1 MKKILLIA
9 IPAFCVASM
18 AQAQAPIDMEA
29 MKAKMEAMAKVSK
42 DTSKAGSKKTTI
54 ADKTKGT
61 TKHEGLFTLYQDTAT
76 GSIQMYIKKEQLN
89 KEFIYQSFSINGP
102 TALFLNQNMIRS
114 TAVFKIVRAFDK
126 IEFQLVNTDFYYD
139 KNNAISKTE
148 NVDKAEAVF
157 YADKFGVEDSTG
169 YLVSADGLFISE
181 KLDPVK
187 PPSMPS
193 FFGPSLSFGLGQ
205 LNTSKSKYNTVRSF
219 PNNTD
224 VVVDMAYDNPSA
236 LIGAADVTDPRYV
249 RVRMQHSFIEMPN
262 NGFKPRKDDQR
273 VGYFMDQVTNQTST
287 SPVPYKDM
295 IHRWNLVKK
304 DPTAALSE
312 PVEPIVWWIENTT
325 PVEYRQIVMEAGL
338 KWNEAFEKAGFKN
351 AVQMKMMPDTATW
364 DPADIR
370 YNVIRWVASAQPSY
384 GAIGPSFANPRTG
397 QILGADITIEWFSGS
412 ATPIFDELYNS
423 SAVAETNNIN
433 NVMPWKNNG
442 HNHNNC
448 TMAQELKA
456 QYITGLTALEAT
468 EGNETEIKEMHK
480 QFLTYLILHEM
491 GHTMGLM
498 HNMKASQM
506 LSPVEVNNKEI
517 TRKIGTM
524 ASVMDYPSINIA
536 LDKTKQGDYYTT
548 KSGPYDGWAIEYG
561 YRQFENSYDE
571 ENGLAKIL
579 SRSNNPQLIFGNDGD
594 DMRSPGKGIDPR
606 VNVNDFT
613 NDMMA
618 YAEDRYKL
626 VNSLMPKLVAKYA
639 KPNQSYAELR
649 ARYGTVNR
657 QRVDMTSAIS
667 CYIGGV
673 YIDRSQPEQKSANK
687 PMTPTPVATQK
698 KAMELLNKYVFAP
711 NAFDADAQVFPY
723 LQRQRRGYDQGT
735 GEDFRV
741 TSIPSSLQYNA
752 LIHILNPNTLQ
763 RITNTRLYGNTYSVA
778 DVMNDLQKA
787 IFDADI
793 NGNVNLYRQYL
804 QTTFVEL
811 LSTITQGKMGDD
823 IARAAARFSLK
834 KIKTRLATAV
844 STNEETKA
852 HRSNL
857 VFLIDDATTVK

>member
-579 SRSNNPQLIFGNDGD
+579 SRSNDPQLIFGNDGD

-613 NDMMA
+613 NDMMT

-626 VNSLMPKLVAKYA
+626 VNNLMGKLVAKYA

-687 PMTPTPVATQK
+687 PLTPTPVATQK
-698 KAMELLNKYVFAP
+698 KAMELLSKYVFAP

-723 LQRQRRGYDQGT
+723 LQRQRRGFDQGA
-735 GEDFRV
+735 GEDFKV
-741 TSIPSSLQYNA
+741 TSLPSTLQYNA

-778 DVMNDLQKA
+778 DVMNDLQKG

-811 LSTITQGKMGDD
+811 LSTITLGKMGDD
-823 IARAAARFSLK
+823 VARAAARYSLK

-857 VFLIDDATTVK
+857 IFLIDDATTVK

>member
-579 SRSNNPQLIFGNDGD
+579 SRSNDPQLIFGNDGD

-613 NDMMA
+613 NDMMT

-626 VNSLMPKLVAKYA
+626 VNNLMGKLVAKYA

-687 PMTPTPVATQK
+687 PLTPTPVATQK
-698 KAMELLNKYVFAP
+698 KAMELLSKYVFAP

-723 LQRQRRGYDQGT
+723 LQRQRRGFDQGA
-735 GEDFRV
+735 GEDFKV
-741 TSIPSSLQYNA
+741 TSLPSTLQYNA

-778 DVMNDLQKA
+778 DVMNDLQKG

-793 NGNVNLYRQYL
+793 NGTVNLYRQYL

-811 LSTITQGKMGDD
+811 LSTITLGKMGDD
-823 IARAAARFSLK
+823 VARAAARYSLK

-857 VFLIDDATTVK
+857 IFLIDDATTVK